1 MGCSAELNRDAPVR
15 RHHMGPPMT
24 ALWPPPDTM
33 SDGMLLRRAAGG
45 DDDAFT
51 LLFHRH
57 RAMVRRICV
66 AHGPHGLAEDLS
78 SETFVRLLQHA
89 ERLWD
94 RDRLAPWLA
103 TVARNTAISALRRPA
118 VHRESPVADVPMRF
132 ADADHAE
139 SVTQRLD
146 VETLLAHADDGDAA
160 MLRAHYME
168 GRPLADIA
176 SDLGTTVGS
185 IKVRMH
191 RARGRVRRTAFAQ
204 ALRGLVPLPL
214 LRWRTQV
221 TDLLRADLSHVAMVL
236 APVAVAAAIASG
248 IVGSG
253 TPEESE
259 APRAAATATAS
270 QTAGDSGPVAP
281 AAVSSAPVVEGG
293 VAPSPPTGARQ
304 PLGSPGQVET
314 PDDNRRPPVDVPTIW
329 ISREPPAPEPDSTV
343 GIAGLE
349 VETTSP
355 PGVSDSTREG
365 VCDVIARLPEPVS
378 CHNER

>member
-24 ALWPPPDTM
+24 APWPAPDTM

-66 AHGPHGLAEDLS
+66 AHGPHGLAEDLT

-132 ADADHAE
+132 AHADHAE

-176 SDLGTTVGS
+176 RDLGTTVGS

-191 RARGRVRRTAFAQ
+191 RARGRVRRTSFAQ
-204 ALRGLVPLPL
+204 ALRGLVPLPV

-221 TDLLRADLSHVAMVL
+221 TDLLRADVSHVAMVL
-236 APVAVAAAIASG
+236 APVAVAAAIVGG
-248 IVGSG
+248 IVGAG
-253 TPEESE
+253 APEEPE
-259 APRAAATATAS
+259 TPGAAATAS
-270 QTAGDSGPVAP
+270 QTAGDTRSGAR
-281 AAVSSAPVVEGG
+281 AAVSSAPVVHRD
-293 VAPSPPTGARQ
+293 VPPTPPTGASQ
-304 PLGSPGQVET
+304 PLAGPGQVDT
-314 PDDNRRPPVDVPTIW
+314 PDDSRHRAVDVPTIW
-329 ISREPPAPEPDSTV
+329 LSREPPAPEPDSTV

>member
-1 MGCSAELNRDAPVR
+1 
-15 RHHMGPPMT
+15 MT
-24 ALWPPPDTM
+24 APWPAPDTM

-66 AHGPHGLAEDLS
+66 AHGPHGLAEDLT

-132 ADADHAE
+132 AHADHAE

-176 SDLGTTVGS
+176 RDLGTTVGS

-204 ALRGLVPLPL
+204 ALRGLVPLPI

-221 TDLLRADLSHVAMVL
+221 TDLLRADVSHVAMVL
-236 APVAVAAAIASG
+236 APVAVAAAIVGG

-253 TPEESE
+253 APEEPE
-259 APRAAATATAS
+259 APRAAATAS
-270 QTAGDSGPVAP
+270 QTAGDAGSWARP
-281 AAVSSAPVVEGG
+281 AASSAPVVHRD
-293 VAPSPPTGARQ
+293 VPPTPPTGASQ
-304 PLGSPGQVET
+304 PLAGPGQVDA
-314 PDDNRRPPVDVPTIW
+314 PDDTRHPAVDIPTIW
-329 ISREPPAPEPDSTV
+329 LSREPPAPEPDSTV
-343 GIAGLE
+343 GVAGLE